1 MLIMCKQ
8 FYFLFIPHGPG
19 SRVKKKS
26 SMVGLRLFGYM
37 SQSVLRIQVRKRPL
51 SLSKVAF
58 SSLYE
63 MALPVLKT
71 KIYDHFLIQLY
82 PQLVRKIV
90 SETNFGHC
98 KVVISPPYLKKSYF
112 FFFSKFFHCPILKP
126 VTSLLQRRLR
136 KKIIHRLPKRLKT
149 QKKIRV

>member
-1 MLIMCKQ
+1 M
-8 FYFLFIPHGPG
+8 HGPG

-90 SETNFGHC
+90 TETNYGHS
-98 KVVISPPYLKKSYF
+98 KVVFSALYLREFFVCILFFEQMYF
-112 FFFSKFFHCPILKP
+112 IWIIGLQGTDVIQGTPK
-126 VTSLLQRRLR
+126 LLLR
-136 KKIIHRLPKRLKT
+136 SAGTL
-149 QKKIRV
+149 